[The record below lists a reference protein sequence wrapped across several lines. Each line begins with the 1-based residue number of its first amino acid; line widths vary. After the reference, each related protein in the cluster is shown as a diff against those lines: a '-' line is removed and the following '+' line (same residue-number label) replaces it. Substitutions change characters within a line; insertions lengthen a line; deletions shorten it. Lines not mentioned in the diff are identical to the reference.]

1 MNNRLST
8 SATAQEGLAVTV
20 VVPAY
25 NAERYIE
32 RTLKTIIAQQGVNFE
47 LIVVN
52 DGSTDSTEDV
62 ASSVLGLSQNSA
74 TFSRIIRIENSGVS
88 SARNT
93 GLISARGEYMIFFD
107 SDDLMSED
115 CLSSVYRKACET
127 QADVLAFGFDVV
139 DWSGRIVRR
148 FEDRYEYLSKP
159 TDGKTVLLLMMK
171 NKTWLWTGSVLY
183 KKSFLEEH
191 TLKYQTG
198 ATNGEDVEFT
208 MKALFCARR
217 VVFLEKSL
225 VQYIVRGDSASK
237 ASDYRHFHSI
247 GSMKRLRKFL
257 DVGGASNEIIEIMDS
272 DIVPR
277 TYFGAIGNLA
287 LGGFRTKDIIELIN
301 HPEILKQ
308 IKEFEPL
315 TKKDRMLKS
324 LLVYFP
330 RMYVSY
336 LRLRGMSFRNR
347 RNYTKTAIHN

>member
-8 SATAQEGLAVTV
+8 SATAQESVAVTV

-32 RTLKTIIAQQGVNFE
+32 KTLKTIIAQQGVNFE

-93 GLISARGEYMIFFD
+93 GLISARGEYIIFFD

-191 TLKYQTG
+191 TLKYQAG

-208 MKALFCARR
+208 MKALFVAEQ
-217 VVFLEKSL
+217 VAFEEQSLAKS
-225 VQYIVRGDSASK
+225 VIRSYSASRI
-237 ASDYRHFHSI
+237 SDYRHFHTV
-247 GSMKRLRKFL
+247 GSLRRLRRFL
-257 DVGGASNEIIEIMDS
+257 EARGAQEDIMDIL
-272 DIVPR
+272 DNTLIPR
-277 TYFGAIGNLA
+277 AYVGAIANLA
-287 LGGFRTKDIIELIN
+287 LGGFSSKRLMNLIN
-301 HPEILKQ
+301 VQ
-308 IKEFEPL
+308 IISEQIRRYEGQSM
-315 TKKDRMLKS
+315 KDKLVKV
-324 LLVYFP
+324 LLMHFPHFYF
-330 RMYVSY
+330 SY
-336 LRLRGMSFRNR
+336 LRYKGKNL
-347 RNYTKTAIHN
+347 